1 MPCFDRGEIRNRTMR
16 ISRILTS
23 VAVSGLMGCTLAVAG
38 GILPDRI
45 NQIIIQGRF
54 DQAQPE
60 FIAVFSAEP
69 LADSRG
75 NLLNSL
81 GARELSALKTTD
93 DRVVLRLYGKTV
105 SRGSR
110 LDYFFGTEHDAD
122 QPWNNGDDFRWQD
135 WERHSPDVWD
145 HVAIALAPG
154 SNPRTATVS
163 SVTIRRGGKILYDS
177 RATASY
183 PNKHPIRVSLRP
195 VVLKP
200 RDGRHPVLNL
210 SDEMARF
217 RTAYYELGDCEILK
231 CAYADLGQTERRKYA
246 DRGNNWC
253 SEFSSFVYRSN
264 GLLTPDPN
272 AGDVHFRNMS
282 EFFARSGHVYPM
294 REVLNWSDAEKRDKI
309 TPGSFVSILIGDST
323 HSLIFTTW
331 VDPEPG
337 QPITRYAAISGNNK
351 GMVWVHDPLAL
362 PAASTFAGM
371 TAAELAEY
379 DERVYF
385 AAPAD

>member
-1 MPCFDRGEIRNRTMR
+1 MR
-16 ISRILTS
+16 IRRGVIS
-23 VAVSGLMGCTLAVAG
+23 VAMLGLIECMPALAG

-45 NQIIIQGRF
+45 NQIILQGRF

-60 FIAVFSAEP
+60 FIAVFTAQP
-69 LADSRG
+69 LADARG

-81 GARELSALKTTD
+81 SARELSALTTTE
-93 DRVVLRLYGKTV
+93 DRVVLRLYGKPAA
-105 SRGSR
+105 RGSR
-110 LDYFFGTEHDAD
+110 VDYFFGTAHDAD
-122 QPWNNGDDFRWQD
+122 RPWNNGDDFGWQD
-135 WERHSPDVWD
+135 WEQHSPDAWD

-177 RATASY
+177 RATESY
-183 PNKHPIRVSLRP
+183 PNKHPIRVGLRP
-195 VVLKP
+195 LVLKP

-217 RTAYYELGDCEILK
+217 RTAYYELGDCAILQ

-246 DRGNNWC
+246 SRGNNWC

-264 GLLTPDPN
+264 DLLTPDPN

-282 EFFARSGHVYPM
+282 EFFVRSGHVYPM
-294 REVLNWSDAEKRDKI
+294 RDVVQWSDAEKRAKI

-337 QPITRYAAISGNNK
+337 QSITRYAAISGNNK
-351 GMVWVHDPLAL
+351 GMVWAHDPLVL
-362 PAASTFAGM
+362 PTASTFDGM
-371 TAAELAEY
+371 TAAELDEY

-385 AAPAD
+385 AVPAE